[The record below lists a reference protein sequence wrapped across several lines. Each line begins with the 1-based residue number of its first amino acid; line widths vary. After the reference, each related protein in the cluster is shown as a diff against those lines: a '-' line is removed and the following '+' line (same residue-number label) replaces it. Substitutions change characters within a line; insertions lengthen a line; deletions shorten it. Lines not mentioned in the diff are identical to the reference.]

1 MSTPLNERE
10 KIWATAL
17 GLANIMR
24 NPRSKE
30 QGDQIWQGLEILG
43 RMMTDELEQELRD
56 LAARNADELKGVIK
70 EMLTGQKK
78 DKKTN
83 WPTLDADKP
92 KQEAKPDDYDP
103 EDPYRTFSA

>member
-17 GLANIMR
+17 GLAKIMR

-78 DKKTN
+78 DKKAN

-92 KQEAKPDDYDP
+92 KQEAKPDGYDP